1 MYGSIITNLNII
13 NKFICV
19 SFAILGIIDT
29 LKIKEKRNLNKIE
42 YKFYENYF
50 IVHNREIGMEVSYE
64 LIEKI
69 KNKKDCYIFIVL
81 KTPMVIGKKFKG
93 ITDQEL
99 KEFIQEKTNISI

>member
-1 MYGSIITNLNII
+1 M
-13 NKFICV
+13 
-19 SFAILGIIDT
+19 
-29 LKIKEKRNLNKIE
+29 
-42 YKFYENYF
+42 
-50 IVHNREIGMEVSYE
+50 EISYE

-99 KEFIQEKTNISI
+99 KEFIKERTNISI